1 LVSRSGA
8 VLLPGERGLSATCSR
23 KLGSTISTA
32 YGIRCGTVGFGS
44 VQARVNDRS
53 GNGLMFEKDNAVH
66 PLAGEAIRSL
76 SAFLTVI
83 ATSYKFSAIT

>member
-1 LVSRSGA
+1 
-8 VLLPGERGLSATCSR
+8 LSATCSR

-66 PLAGEAIRSL
+66 PGEAIRSL